1 MVLVSVIMTSYNHE
15 AYIGEAI
22 DSVLNQTVADLE
34 LIIVDDC
41 SKDNSREIIQA
52 YQKRDNRVKAF
63 FHPTKGA

>member
-41 SKDNSREIIQA
+41 SKDNS
-52 YQKRDNRVKAF
+52 
-63 FHPTKGA
+63 